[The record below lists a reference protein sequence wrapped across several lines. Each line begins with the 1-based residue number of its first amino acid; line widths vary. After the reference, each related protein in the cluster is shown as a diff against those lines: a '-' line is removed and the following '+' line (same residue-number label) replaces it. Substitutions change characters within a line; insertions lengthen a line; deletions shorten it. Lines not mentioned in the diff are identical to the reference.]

1 MKQLVTGYN
10 LHIKTEIPESLFR
23 QYLDEEIH
31 FWHQPVD
38 TGCWHS
44 NSLEIDAGKT
54 FLEFKKF
61 QNGSFLGS
69 EINWLRKNHIDLV
82 LSDVASMPIKAAYS
96 LGIPSVL
103 IGNFT
108 WHDIYSHLSGAAKQ
122 KGLLQNLEEEYSCA
136 DLQILP
142 QCHLIPSLAKESRE
156 VGFLAEKGRDI
167 RHALEEYLD
176 ISFTG
181 KTLVFIYLGEQG
193 THSVLWG
200 NLPQN
205 RDCLFI
211 TRDSIGQTVP
221 GLYKLNDRFR
231 FPDLITSADVVCT
244 KGGYSTLASAFASNK
259 PVISCERRD
268 FHEFKAIRE
277 YLHRTRT
284 GVIIEDD
291 DFYKAN
297 WQTAIK
303 TALGLTVKDKVPLN
317 GEVEILE
324 TVRQI
329 LS

>member
-1 MKQLVTGYN
+1 MKQLLTGFR
-10 LHIKTEIPESLFR
+10 LHIKTEVPEPLFR
-23 QYLDEEIH
+23 QYLDKKINY
-31 FWHQPVD
+31 WQQPVD
-38 TGCWHS
+38 TGCRHS
-44 NSLEIDAGKT
+44 NSLEIDAEKT
-54 FLEFKKF
+54 FQEFKNF
-61 QNGSFLGS
+61 QNGPFLES
-69 EINWLRKNHIDLV
+69 EIHWLHKNKIDLV
-82 LSDVASMPIKAAYS
+82 LSDVASMPIKAAHR

-108 WHDIYSHLSGAAKQ
+108 WHDIYSHLSEAGEQ
-122 KGLLQNLEEEYSCA
+122 KSLLQNLKEEYSCA

-211 TRDSIGQTVP
+211 TRDPIGPAV
-221 GLYKLNDRFR
+221 GLYLLDDRFR
-231 FPDLITSADVVCT
+231 FPDLIASADVVCT
-244 KGGYSTLASAFASNK
+244 KGGYSTLGSAFASNK

-268 FHEFKAIRE
+268 FHEFEAIRE

-291 DFYKAN
+291 DFYQAN